1 MTDET
6 SYRIVCEELNLILQV
21 KVLTLDE
28 ERALFMDLRNMV
40 EKGDDLIDINYYR
53 KYIVKHFV
61 VNLES
66 IGEHAPDPDEDED
79 EYNSF
84 VESLYECIIGVFPM
98 FSIEFIC
105 SDINKESFLKL
116 NGKHMSEELLK
127 VLGHG
132 IKPVEEKETK
142 TISNIEEINDL
153 EKHLKENI
161 ISQDSAI
168 EAVVRSVK
176 LKASGLSDQCAL
188 LFVGP
193 TGVGKTELAKLLGKM
208 YSGNFFKI
216 NCAEYAASHEYSKLI
231 GAPPGYS
238 GHEKKSILSEKSEQS
253 DSWVFLFDEIEKA
266 HHKLYDFLLSLLD
279 DGTCTDNLGNVL
291 NFKNSIFIFTSNKGM
306 DEVKTESV
314 GFASLR
320 TQTLEALRKNT
331 DETVRGSLKS
341 HFSAEFLNR
350 LDDVIVF
357 NQLSKQDVK
366 KIVYMNLEE
375 LPIEISTTL
384 VNKVTEEAYSVEYGA
399 RNVARYIKTNIAPA
413 VADAILSNKVPK
425 NSTFYKTR
433 FNKGQFSIIDV
444 VDYEENKSA

>member
-21 KVLTLDE
+21 KVLTLNE
-28 ERALFMDLRNMV
+28 ERDLFMDLRSMV
-40 EKGDDLIDINYYR
+40 EKGEDLIDINYYR

-61 VNLES
+61 LNLES

-98 FSIEFIC
+98 FSIEFVC
-105 SDINKESFLKL
+105 ADINKESFLKL

-132 IKPVEEKETK
+132 IKPVEEKESK
-142 TISNIEEINDL
+142 RISNIEEINDL

-253 DSWVFLFDEIEKA
+253 DAWVFLFDEIEKA

-314 GFASLR
+314 GFASLK

-384 VNKVTEEAYSVEYGA
+384 VNKVTDEAYSVEYGA